1 MISNDPN
8 IQMLEGLVK
17 HLYGL
22 TDDFVLI
29 GGCATGLLITEPMTT
44 KVRPT
49 TDVDLIAS
57 LATRSEYEEI
67 ANKLRERGFVEDPTS
82 EVICR
87 WKIGPFLIDVI
98 PTGEKV
104 FGFGNIWYKEAYDT
118 ASKIKL
124 PSGVQIRLITSP
136 YFVATKIIAF
146 HNRGNGD
153 FGASHD
159 IEDIITVLNGRREL
173 EDEVQASTE
182 GLQEFLK
189 NEIEAFLLDPSFI
202 EAISWHLLPDEIS
215 QAKLPNIFQ
224 KLKTIAQL

>member
-1 MISNDPN
+1 MIPDDPN
-8 IQMLEGLVK
+8 VQMVEGLVK
-17 HLYGL
+17 HLSGI

-57 LATRSEYEEI
+57 LATRSEYEQI
-67 ANKLRERGFVEDPTS
+67 ADKLRERGFVEDATS
-82 EVICR
+82 DVICR

-98 PTGEKV
+98 PTEENV
-104 FGFGNIWYKEAYDT
+104 FGFGNVWYREAYDT
-118 ASKIKL
+118 ASKIEL
-124 PSGVQIRLITSP
+124 PSGVQIRLIASP

-159 IEDIITVLNGRREL
+159 IEDIITVLNGRKEL
-173 EDEVQASTE
+173 EDEVQVSTR
-182 GLQEFLK
+182 GLQEFLRD
-189 NEIEAFLLDPSFI
+189 EIEAFLLDPSFT

-215 QAKLPNIFQ
+215 QAKLPDIFQ
-224 KLKTIAQL
+224 KLRTIAQL